1 MAGGT
6 PGATLRTLV
15 HIQQTFREMNEAI
28 TPQQIEILFEIAS
41 QPGLTQQELANRT
54 GMALSSI
61 SRNLMALGEWN
72 RSGKPGLSLVET
84 ADDPAERRRQIAF
97 LTPKG
102 RSLVRRILEQ
112 LGTEDLDTWKAPTA
126 REFLNNAY
134 STTQ

>member
-6 PGATLRTLV
+6 PGAMLRTLV

-28 TPQQIEILFEIAS
+28 APQQIEILFEIAS

-72 RSGKPGLSLVET
+72 RSGKPGLSLIET
-84 ADDPAERRRQIAF
+84 ADDPEERRRHIAF
-97 LTPKG
+97 LSPKG
-102 RSLVRRILEQ
+102 RSLVHRILQQ
-112 LGTEDLDTWKAPTA
+112 LGTKDLETWKAPTA
-126 REFLNNAY
+126 REFLNGAY
-134 STTQ
+134 STSR

>member
-6 PGATLRTLV
+6 PGAMLRTLV
-15 HIQQTFREMNEAI
+15 HIQQTFREINEAI
-28 TPQQIEILFEIAS
+28 APQQIEILFEIAS

-84 ADDPAERRRQIAF
+84 ADDPEERRRQIAF
-97 LTPKG
+97 LSPKG
-102 RSLVRRILEQ
+102 RSLVHRILQQ
-112 LGTEDLDTWKAPTA
+112 LGTKDLETWKAPTA
-126 REFLNNAY
+126 REFLNSAY
-134 STTQ
+134 STSR

>member
-6 PGATLRTLV
+6 PGATLRTLI

-28 TPQQIEILFEIAS
+28 APQQIEILFEIAS

-84 ADDPAERRRQIAF
+84 ADDPEERRRHIAF
-97 LTPKG
+97 LSPKG
-102 RSLVRRILEQ
+102 RSLVHRILQQ
-112 LGTEDLDTWKAPTA
+112 LGTKDLETWKAPTA
-126 REFLNNAY
+126 REFLNSAY
-134 STTQ
+134 STSR